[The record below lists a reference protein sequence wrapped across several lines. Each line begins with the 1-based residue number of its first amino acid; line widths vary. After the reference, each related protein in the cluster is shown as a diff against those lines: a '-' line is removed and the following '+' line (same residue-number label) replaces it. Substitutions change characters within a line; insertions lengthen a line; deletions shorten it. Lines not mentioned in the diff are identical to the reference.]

1 MVAATQAYTVSQLLK
16 KYPGSRKGANS
27 AIAQMPGDRK
37 IHQSVRKHMGKD
49 NSVFVLTQVVADKVS
64 RERLGVCV
72 WEGGRDRDTVVYSP
86 IQPATSKTFVVFLIH
101 NAPLPSPFL
110 HPPIYRTT
118 WYMYISVEPE

>member
-1 MVAATQAYTVSQLLK
+1 MTRCDATMVAATQAYTVSQLLK

-49 NSVFVLTQVVADKVS
+49 NSVFVLAQVVADKVS

-86 IQPATSKTFVVFLIH
+86 IQPATSK
-101 NAPLPSPFL
+101 PLSC
-110 HPPIYRTT
+110 
-118 WYMYISVEPE
+118 S

>member
-37 IHQSVRKHMGKD
+37 HMDKD

-86 IQPATSKTFVVFLIH
+86 IQPATSK
-101 NAPLPSPFL
+101 PLSC
-110 HPPIYRTT
+110 
-118 WYMYISVEPE
+118 S